1 MLYSVAIVGAL
12 ATSYVLTQ
20 LFPGCN
26 SAINWG
32 VIIMTIIIVLILT
45 YYYFVANQ
53 QPPIQTTPTT
63 GGSSSTTPDELRAFF
78 NSDPINTW
86 RSSDPVAFDHCL
98 RLIAAPLTD
107 DKKEELMDTFTAFSF
122 KPAFQAYAD
131 QLNRLLR

>member
-26 SAINWG
+26 AAINWG
-32 VIIMTIIIVLILT
+32 VVVMTILIVLILT
-45 YYYFVANQ
+45 YYYFIGY
-53 QPPIQTTPTT
+53 QPPSQTTPTT
-63 GGSSSTTPDELRAFF
+63 GSTTTSNLDELRAFF
-78 NSDPINTW
+78 ATNPVSSW

-98 RLIAAPLTD
+98 RIIAAPLTD
-107 DKKEELMDTFTAFSF
+107 DKKDELLDTFTAFSF

>member
-1 MLYSVAIVGAL
+1 
-12 ATSYVLTQ
+12 
-20 LFPGCN
+20 
-26 SAINWG
+26 
-32 VIIMTIIIVLILT
+32 MTLMIVLILT
-45 YYYFVANQ
+45 YYYFVGYQ
-53 QPPIQTTPTT
+53 LPTKTTPNTDDP
-63 GGSSSTTPDELRAFF
+63 STTTPDLDELRAFF

-98 RLIAAPLTD
+98 RLIASPLTN